1 VILVDVIL
9 RRRVLSSKRGSASNY
24 DRLSRW
30 YDLLAVRS
38 ERKYIDLGLQMLAVR
53 SGERILEI
61 GFGTGYALLSIARSV
76 GNDGEVYGID
86 SSRGMLEVARLRLR
100 KVGFLHRTQLRL
112 GDAVCLSFG
121 DEFFDAL
128 FMSFTLELFDA
139 NTMPKVLCEC
149 HRVLRNDGRLC
160 IVALSNSG
168 CGVVKRTYEWLHD
181 RFPRYVDCRPIML
194 DQQLEK
200 GDFNVVESVEYSL
213 FCLPVRI
220 ALAKKITANEYS

>member
-1 VILVDVIL
+1 V
-9 RRRVLSSKRGSASNY
+9 RPVLSSKKGSASYY

-30 YDLLAVRS
+30 YDLLAVWS
-38 ERKYIDLGLQMLAVR
+38 ECKRIELGLQMLAVR
-53 SGERILEI
+53 RGERVLEI

-100 KVGFLHRTQLRL
+100 KVGLLHRTQLRL
-112 GDAVCLSFG
+112 GNAVCLSFG

-149 HRVLRNDGRLC
+149 YRVLRNDGRLC

-181 RFPRYVDCRPIML
+181 RFPQYIDCRPIML
-194 DQQLEK
+194 KEVLE
-200 GDFNVVESVEYSL
+200 GADFNVVEAAEYSL
-213 FCLPVRI
+213 FGLPVQI
-220 ALAKKITANEYS
+220 AKATKKS

>member
-1 VILVDVIL
+1 
-9 RRRVLSSKRGSASNY
+9 
-24 DRLSRW
+24 
-30 YDLLAVRS
+30 LAVWS
-38 ERKYIDLGLQMLAVR
+38 ECKRIELGLQMLAVR
-53 SGERILEI
+53 RGERVLEI

-100 KVGFLHRTQLRL
+100 KVGLLHRTQLRL
-112 GDAVCLSFG
+112 GNAVCLSFG

-149 HRVLRNDGRLC
+149 YRVLRNDGRLC

-181 RFPRYVDCRPIML
+181 RFPQYIDCRPIML
-194 DQQLEK
+194 KEVLE
-200 GDFNVVESVEYSL
+200 GADFNVVEAAEYSL
-213 FCLPVRI
+213 FGLPVQI
-220 ALAKKITANEYS
+220 AKATKKS